1 MARWLQVLRVLR
13 SQGREYY
20 YIAWQLLHVWR
31 LSHSELSEQWRG
43 SKITLILELRI
54 SLSKV
59 TLPPKERLWKAK
71 VKRALLA
78 AIIKKKYKLEMSIR
92 IWPSFCRVKVRKL
105 KRNCILLCEI
115 FGLLIFPNRFYN
127 VNKDLAGWKRKMKYY
142 VWISKWWF
150 FLLQMW
156 TSEQ

>member
-1 MARWLQVLRVLR
+1 M
-13 SQGREYY
+13 
-20 YIAWQLLHVWR
+20 
-31 LSHSELSEQWRG
+31 SEQWRG

-78 AIIKKKYKLEMSIR
+78 AIIKKNKPEMSIR
-92 IWPSFCRVKVRKL
+92 IWPSFYCRVKVRKL

-115 FGLLIFPNRFYN
+115 FGLLIFLNRFYQ
-127 VNKDLAGWKRKMKYY
+127 G
-142 VWISKWWF
+142 
-150 FLLQMW
+150 
-156 TSEQ
+156 EG